1 MAEGSDLEKT
11 EPASGRR
18 IEQARADG
26 QVPQSRELA
35 SFLTMISAVLTLLV
49 VSRWM
54 VAHASALMRGGLS
67 FGREQSFNS
76 EYMYEQLLRLSI
88 DALTALLPF
97 FVVMLVAAV
106 AAPVMMGGLI
116 FSFKAFQLDLN
127 RLDPLNGLK
136 RMASMHGVAEL
147 VKGLLKSG
155 LIGSIGCWVLWSQ
168 RGEIVAL
175 MSMPLESGMSMF
187 GDMLLMS
194 LLWVVASLALV
205 AALDVPFQLWRYYE
219 GLKMTKEEL
228 KQEYKEMEGDP
239 QLKARIRARQR
250 DMARRRMMAAVPK
263 ADVVV
268 TNPTHY
274 AVALKYEAGAM
285 GAPTVVA
292 KGADLVAQAIRELA
306 QEHKVP
312 LLEAPPLA
320 RALFRHSEV
329 GDQVPAALYTAV
341 AEVMAYVYQLNHFL
355 AQGGLPPERPHDLDV
370 PPELDPG
377 AATAPEAAGAN
388 RY

>member
-127 RLDPLNGLK
+127 RLDPMNGLS
-136 RMASMHGVAEL
+136 RMVSMHGVAEL

-155 LIGSIGCWVLWSQ
+155 LIGSIGGWVLWSQ

-205 AALDVPFQLWRYYE
+205 AALDVPFQLWRYYD

-377 AATAPEAAGAN
+377 ATTAPEAAGAN

>member
-1 MAEGSDLEKT
+1 MAEGSDQEKT

-26 QVPQSRELA
+26 NVPHSRELS
-35 SFLTMISAVLTLLV
+35 SFLIMITAVVTLLV
-49 VSRWM
+49 VARWL
-54 VAHASALMRGGLS
+54 VAHASGLMRAGLS

-76 EYMYEQLLRLSI
+76 EYMYEQLSRLSI
-88 DALTALLPF
+88 DALLALVPF
-97 FVVMLVAAV
+97 FAMMLVAAV

-127 RLDPLNGLK
+127 RLDPVNGLK
-136 RMASMHGVAEL
+136 RVVSLNGLAEL

-155 LIGSIGCWVLWSQ
+155 LVGFVGAWVLWSQ

-175 MSMPLESGMSMF
+175 MSMPLEPGMSMF

-194 LLWVVASLALV
+194 LLWIVASLALV
-205 AALDVPFQLWRYYE
+205 AALDVPFQLWHYYH

-239 QLKARIRARQR
+239 QLKARIRSRQR

-274 AVALKYEAGAM
+274 AVALKYEAGKM

-306 QEHKVP
+306 EEHRVP

-320 RALFRHSEV
+320 RALFRHAEV

-355 AQGGLPPERPHDLDV
+355 AQGGLPPEEPHDLDV
-370 PPELDPG
+370 PPEMDPG
-377 AATAPEAAGAN
+377 AAAAT
-388 RY
+388 